1 MSELVESSIA
11 KMLGAFGVRITPDR
25 VESYVDAVNDEQLCD
40 RCVVRACR
48 TIVRESKRVPFAVA
62 LVEATRE
69 EMGSADH
76 VTHINERRQLTS
88 GDLGAWWLTEAP
100 VFIRK
105 AWPELTS
112 EQAIEVAQKME
123 GLGYVA
129 PTWESIAADIGFVD
143 QHGPSE
149 ERRWW
154 LRHMPE
160 LTAVGEDPRFR

>member
-11 KMLGAFGVRITPDR
+11 KMLGAFGVRMTAER
-25 VESYVDAVNDEQLCD
+25 VEAFVDAVQDAQLCD

-48 TIVRESKRVPFAVA
+48 VVSREAKRVPFPVT
-62 LVEATRE
+62 LVEATRD
-69 EMGSADH
+69 EMGTADH
-76 VTHINERRQLTS
+76 ATHVNERRQLTS
-88 GDLGAWWLTEAP
+88 GDLGAWWLSEAP
-100 VFIRK
+100 VLIRK
-105 AWPELTS
+105 AWPELTG
-112 EQAIEVAQKME
+112 EQAITVAQTME
-123 GLGYVA
+123 SLGYVA

-154 LRHMPE
+154 LRNMPE